1 MHVIARDN
9 DIMLSASVD
18 ESLPQT
24 LIEMMRS
31 GLIGVAGLSGGI
43 GELIED
49 GETGYL
55 TSDLSPHGLAN
66 VLERAINDRQKWP
79 EVAANACALI
89 ECDYSIAKN
98 TTALLNLLIE
108 CAQLES
114 SPFGRLAPPP

>member
-24 LIEMMRS
+24 LVETMRS

-43 GELIED
+43 DELIEN
-49 GETGYL
+49 GKTGYL
-55 TSDLSPHGLAN
+55 TSDLSPQGLAG
-66 VLERAINDRQKWP
+66 VLEQAIDDRARWP
-79 EVAANACALI
+79 EVAANACALV

-98 TTALLNLLIE
+98 TTALFNLLIE
-108 CAQLES
+108 CAQLET
-114 SPFGRLAPPP
+114 SPFGRLAHPK